1 MRYQTRILCRRAELA
16 ELAAVWERCRHAQA
30 QRQLQ
35 HRLEHIAIEAEE
47 MARTRSSGGAGSGG
61 AGEEGM
67 MVAALFDLERG
78 TLVGAAPFL
87 LQEWTWRCR
96 LGYLSVGAFPV
107 RRAVL
112 CGTDWLAP
120 DAPAEQEALLQAFL
134 SAEVPYQMI
143 FIEGLP
149 VASDLLR
156 LLQSSPQVRREFWV
170 DTLAGVT
177 PRRLV
182 DLPGSFEAY
191 LAKFSG
197 RTRRT
202 LRYKV
207 KRLRG
212 AMTHGLRLQRVTRK
226 EELPRFLEQAGIVA
240 ARSWQGRCLGQS
252 VDEEAALRKLEAFA
266 ERGWLRGYLL
276 LDGDAPVAFVIGLL
290 DEGTYYYERVGY
302 DPAWAAYQPGT
313 VLLLMILEDLCADG
327 VPRTLDFGYGDS
339 EYKRLFSTRSY
350 DELTVRLVRKSAS
363 MVVPYVTHAAC
374 WSGAA
379 LIRKGLDRFALREK
393 VRRLLRGEPA
403 PAAQVE
409 APSAA
414 FDEAETAHPGGAARP
429 GAAARPGE
437 AARRGE
443 AARSVHAPAP

>member
-16 ELAAVWERCRHAQA
+16 ELAAVWERCRRARA
-30 QRQLQ
+30 RGQLH

-47 MARTRSSGGAGSGG
+47 MARTGSSRWAG
-61 AGEEGM
+61 EGM
-67 MVAALFDLERG
+67 MVAALFDPDEG

-112 CGTDWLAP
+112 CGTDWLGP
-120 DAPAEQEALLQAFL
+120 DDPVEQAALLQAIL

-156 LLQSSPQVRREFWV
+156 LLRSSPQVRREFWV

-252 VDEEAALRKLEAFA
+252 VDEQATRRKLEALA

-276 LDGDAPVAFVIGLL
+276 SDGDAPVAFVVGLL
-290 DEGTYYYERVGY
+290 DEGTYHYERVGY
-302 DPAWAAYQPGT
+302 DPAWAPYQPGT

-350 DELTVRLVRKSAS
+350 DELGVRLVRKSAS

-374 WSGAA
+374 WTGAA
-379 LIRKGLDRFALREK
+379 LLRKGLDRFALREQ
-393 VRRLLRGEPA
+393 VRRFLRGEPA

-409 APSAA
+409 AEGAA
-414 FDEAETAHPGGAARP
+414 WDEAEAAHPGGAARP
-429 GAAARPGE
+429 GRTARPGE
-437 AARRGE
+437 AARGGE
-443 AARSVHAPAP
+443 AASSAHAAAP

>member
-1 MRYQTRILCRRAELA
+1 
-16 ELAAVWERCRHAQA
+16 
-30 QRQLQ
+30 
-35 HRLEHIAIEAEE
+35 
-47 MARTRSSGGAGSGG
+47 MARTRSPGKT
-61 AGEEGM
+61 GEEGM
-67 MVAALFDLERG
+67 MVAALLDLDHG
-78 TLVGAAPFL
+78 TFVGAAPFL
-87 LQEWTWRCR
+87 LQDWTWRCR
-96 LGYLSVGAFPV
+96 LGYASVGSFPV

-120 DAPAEQEALLQAFL
+120 EAPAQQEALLQAVL
-134 SAEVPYQMI
+134 SAKVPYQMI
-143 FIEGLP
+143 FIEGLQ
-149 VASDLLR
+149 ADSDLLR
-156 LLQSSPQVRREFWV
+156 LLRSSPQVRREFWL

-182 DLPGSFEAY
+182 DLPGSFDAY

-202 LRYKV
+202 LKYKA

-212 AMTHGLRLQRVTRK
+212 AMTHGMTLQRITRK
-226 EELPRFLEQAGIVA
+226 EELPSFLERAAIVA

-252 VDEEAALRKLEAFA
+252 VDEQTTRRKLEAFA

-290 DEGTYYYERVGY
+290 DEGTYHYERVGY
-302 DPAWAAYQPGT
+302 DPVWAPYQPGT

-350 DELTVRLVRKSAS
+350 DELTVRLVRKSAA
-363 MVVPYVTHAAC
+363 MIVPYVTNAAC

-379 LIRKGLDRFALREK
+379 LIRRGLDRFALREK

-403 PAAQVE
+403 PGAHVE
-409 APSAA
+409 ALGAPQ
-414 FDEAETAHPGGAARP
+414 DEAEAARP
-429 GAAARPGE
+429 AEAASSARAAA
-437 AARRGE
+437 
-443 AARSVHAPAP
+443 PASSSSA